1 MNAIDA
7 TTVGL
12 NAVRKITDVWGSA
25 RSDSLIDYT
34 RQTRVEPI
42 ALIDTDCLYLEAL
55 PDVMQSLQSIFCG
68 YYMQAVAVS
77 TNVGN
82 INVGRHLD
90 RLNPNRNVSDTA
102 AQSAGWL
109 LATENYKH
117 RLPTYDNA
125 VAMEAIG
132 DHIPTNVANHIDAK
146 LAEANK
152 PSTERVGFG
161 KNAAQ
166 AMHELANLSVGKILE
181 VEISDGG
188 HKATIPIAIRLMASS
203 LPSASLV
210 HILTADSD
218 DLSTSVKERYHA
230 WKSGRL
236 EFIKDLVLCQDLI
249 DARRKNLIHDKDGV
263 YSNMIARRRNNGLST
278 MLSGN
283 PSVATASNLVVVSSD
298 TAKQIEL
305 KMGSVG
311 GKLKNFKDREQLFK
325 NTSVMIM
332 AVIDKQWERVTF
344 YHRGIPETTEASVRD
359 LKISNKG
366 SGPDVSD
373 ILKAYQ
379 FGNAPAL

>member
-90 RLNPNRNVSDTA
+90 RLNPNRNVGDTA
-102 AQSAGWL
+102 AQTAGWL